1 MIIGDLDIEGVGLS
15 PGETDSPPIV
25 DPNVML
31 SQSIPA
37 QSLQMISWNRPE
49 IGE

>member
-1 MIIGDLDIEGVGLS
+1 MIVGNCDIKGVGLS
-15 PGETDSPPIV
+15 PGETNSPLIV
-25 DPNVML
+25 DPNGIL

-37 QSLQMISWNRPE
+37 QSLQMISWNRPQ